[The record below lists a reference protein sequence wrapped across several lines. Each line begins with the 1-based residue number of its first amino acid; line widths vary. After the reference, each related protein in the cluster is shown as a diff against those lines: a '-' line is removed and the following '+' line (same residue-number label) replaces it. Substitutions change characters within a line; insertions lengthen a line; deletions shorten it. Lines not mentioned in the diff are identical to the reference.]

1 MAPLKEK
8 IIISGAGL
16 VGSLLAVYLAKKN
29 YQVEV
34 YEKRPDPR
42 KANLSAGRSI
52 NLALSDRGWRA
63 LEGAGVAEQIRQ
75 MAIPMQGRLMH
86 DAQGKLTYQPYGK
99 AGQAIFSVSR
109 RELNQKLI
117 EAADAFEN
125 VNFHFEKE
133 TVAVYLD
140 SQKIA
145 FQNIAA
151 PESAWDI
158 QSGEVIIAADG
169 AFSPVRYAMQKLP
182 RFNYSQHYIEHAYKE
197 LTILPTAEGKHQIET
212 NVLHIWPRKDFM
224 LIALPNLDGSF
235 TCTLFLAYQ
244 GQEDSFENLQTD
256 SQIIAFFERYFPDVL
271 PLMPNLVED
280 FRSNPTSFLV
290 TIRCD
295 TWVAGR
301 FALIGDAAH
310 AIVPFYGQGMN
321 AGFEDCTILN
331 QILEQENGDWD
342 KILPRYERER
352 VANGQAIADLALQ
365 NFIEMRDKVADKK
378 FLLTKKVEAHLQKEY
393 PALWQPLYSLVTFSH
408 LPYAQALRIGKEQEA
423 IMEKFM
429 RPYTGEE
436 DLQKVLSEIDLA
448 EIVAAKQ
455 WKIVKGSTQKW
466 HSLLTLQNSI
476 FDRSVCNAIS

>member
-1 MAPLKEK
+1 MTPLKEK

-16 VGSLLAVYLAKKN
+16 VGSLLAIYLAKKN

-42 KANLSAGRSI
+42 KAALHAGRSI

-63 LEGAGVAEQIRQ
+63 LEGAGIAAQIRE
-75 MAIPMQGRLMH
+75 MGIPMQGRLMH

-99 AGQAIFSVSR
+99 DGQAIFSVSR
-109 RELNQKLI
+109 GGLNQKLI
-117 EAADAFEN
+117 ETAAAFEN

-133 TVAVYLD
+133 TAAVYLD

-145 FQNIAA
+145 FQDTTSL
-151 PESAWDI
+151 ESAAQI
-158 QSGEVIIAADG
+158 EQAEVIIAADG

-197 LTILPTAEGKHQIET
+197 LTILPTAEGKHQIES
-212 NVLHIWPRKDFM
+212 NVLHIWPRKNFM

-244 GQEDSFENLQTD
+244 GQEDSFENLQTE
-256 SQIIAFFERYFPDVL
+256 SQILAFFEKYFPDIL
-271 PLMPNLVED
+271 PLMPNLVAD
-280 FRSNPTSFLV
+280 FRSNPTASLV
-290 TIRCD
+290 TVRCD

-331 QILEQENGDWD
+331 QILEQEKGDWD

-365 NFIEMRDKVADKK
+365 NFVEMRDKVADKK
-378 FLLTKKVEAHLQKEY
+378 FLLTKKVEAHLQNAY
-393 PALWQPLYSLVTFSH
+393 PHIWQPLYSLVTFSH
-408 LPYAQALRIGKEQEA
+408 LPYAQALQIGKEQEA

-429 RPYTGEE
+429 RSYTGDESLE
-436 DLQKVLSEIDLA
+436 SVLAEIDLDQ
-448 EIVAAKQ
+448 IVAAKQ
-455 WKIVKGSTQKW
+455 
-466 HSLLTLQNSI
+466 
-476 FDRSVCNAIS
+476 